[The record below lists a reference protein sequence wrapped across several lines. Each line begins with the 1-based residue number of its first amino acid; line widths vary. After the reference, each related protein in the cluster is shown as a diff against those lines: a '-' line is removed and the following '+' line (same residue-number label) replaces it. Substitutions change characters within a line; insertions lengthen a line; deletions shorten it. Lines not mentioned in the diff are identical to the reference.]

1 MTARRALLSLVITI
15 FVVIGTTAC
24 APRQPLI
31 LATTTSTVDSGLLEV
46 LIPMFERQ
54 SGITVQ
60 TVSVGTGK
68 ALAMGERG
76 EADVLLVHSPAAEKV
91 LVESGAAINR
101 QYVMHNDFVIV
112 GPKPDPAGIRDGKS
126 VGEALR
132 AILNSQ
138 ALFISRGDDSGTH
151 KKEQE
156 IWASLALTPSGAWY
170 IEAGTGMAQAL
181 RIADERQAYVL
192 TDRGTFLAHRA
203 NLTLEILVT
212 GDPLLMNP
220 YHVMQVNP
228 ARFPRINARG
238 AERFVRF
245 LLSPEA
251 QSEIA
256 KFGVD
261 KHGEPLFFPKEE
273 TGN

>member
-1 MTARRALLSLVITI
+1 MLLKKIATI
-15 FVVIGTTAC
+15 SVVTFLMASILTAC
-24 APRQPLI
+24 APKQPLI

-46 LIPMFERQ
+46 LIPMFEQQ

-76 EADVLLVHSPAAEKV
+76 EADVLLVHSPAAEQV
-91 LVESGAAINR
+91 LVDSGAAINR

-112 GPKPDPAGIRDGKS
+112 GPKTDPAGIRDGKD
-126 VGEALR
+126 VALALR
-132 AILNSQ
+132 QVQDAQ
-138 ALFISRGDDSGTH
+138 ALFVSRGDDSGTH
-151 KKEQE
+151 KKEKE
-156 IWASLALTPSGAWY
+156 IWAALAVTPSGNWY
-170 IEAGTGMAQAL
+170 IESGTGMDQTL

-192 TDRGTFLAHRA
+192 TDRGTFLAHKA
-203 NLTLEILVT
+203 NLTLEILVA
-212 GDPLLMNP
+212 GDPLLKNL

-245 LLSPEA
+245 MLSDAA

-256 KFGVD
+256 KFGID
-261 KHGEPLFFPKEE
+261 KHGEPLFFPKEKA
-273 TGN
+273 GN

>member
-1 MTARRALLSLVITI
+1 MSLRKTAAVLVIALLMATVLT
-15 FVVIGTTAC
+15 GC
-24 APRQPLI
+24 APKQPLI

-101 QYVMHNDFVIV
+101 QYVMYNDFVIV

-132 AILNSQ
+132 AIQSSQ

-192 TDRGTFLAHRA
+192 TDRGTFLAHQA
-203 NLTLEILVT
+203 TLTLEILVA
-212 GDPLLMNP
+212 GDPLLENP

-245 LLSPEA
+245 MLSPEA

-261 KHGEPLFFPKEE
+261 KHGEPLFFPKEK